1 MTHTPL
7 ASTSGWTLERGTA
20 HALDIADPLA
30 RQRSK
35 FHLPITVDGNP
46 QTYLCGHSLG
56 LQPKSTASFIN
67 EELLVWQSQA
77 VEGHFNSHRPWL
89 SYHEQ
94 LTPGLAELC
103 GAAPVEMVA
112 MNSLSVNLHLLL
124 TSFYRPTAQRNKILI
139 EANAFPSDRYAA
151 ISHLHL
157 HGYDATQALVE
168 IAPRAG
174 EDTLRTEDIVGLLER
189 EGQHI
194 ATVLLPG
201 VQYLSGQL
209 LDMKAIAR
217 SAQQQG
223 CVVGFDLAHAIGNVP
238 LELHD
243 WNIDFAVWCS
253 YKYLNSG
260 PGSIGGAFVHER
272 HANNFEL
279 PRLAGWWGHDKT
291 TRFAMPHEFVPLPG
305 AEGWQVSNPP
315 IFACAPLL
323 ASLQIFQ
330 DADIRELR
338 NKSLQLT
345 AYLEYLLMN
354 LPGQRIELITPHD
367 PAARGS
373 QLSLRLRVP
382 MDRARHIHEQLQK
395 QGVVCDWREPNVM
408 RVTPVPLY
416 NRYVDAWQFAN
427 ALQSLLA

>member
-1 MTHTPL
+1 MTPTQRV
-7 ASTSGWTLERGTA
+7 STSGWTLERSTA

-30 RQRSK
+30 RQRSR
-35 FHLPITVDGNP
+35 FHLPITTDGNP

-56 LQPKSTASFIN
+56 LQPKSTAALIN

-77 VEGHFNSHRPWL
+77 VEGHFNNHRPWL
-89 SYHEQ
+89 SYHQQ

-103 GAAPVEMVA
+103 GSLPIEVVA
-112 MNSLSVNLHLLL
+112 MNSLSINLHLLL
-124 TSFYRPTAQRNKILI
+124 TSFYRPTAQRHKLLI

-151 ISHLHL
+151 ISQLRL
-157 HGYDATQALVE
+157 HGFDPVEALLE
-168 IAPRAG
+168 LAPREG
-174 EDTLRTEDIVGLLER
+174 EDLLRTEDIVGLLER

-201 VQYLSGQL
+201 VQYLTGQV
-209 LDMKAIAR
+209 LDMNAITR

-238 LELHD
+238 LKLHE
-243 WNIDFAVWCS
+243 WNVDFAPWCS

-272 HANNFEL
+272 HAHNFNL

-291 TRFAMPHEFVPLPG
+291 TRFAMPHEFAPLPG

-315 IFACAPLL
+315 ILACAPLL

-330 DADIRELR
+330 DAGIHALR

-345 AYLEYLLMN
+345 AYLEYLLVN
-354 LPGQRIELITPHD
+354 LPGRWIELITPSD

-382 MDRARHIHEQLQK
+382 TDQARHIHEQLQK
-395 QGVVCDWREPNVM
+395 QGVVCDWREPNVI
-408 RVTPVPLY
+408 RVTPAPLY
-416 NRYVDAWQFAN
+416 NRHVDAWQFVN
-427 ALQSLLA
+427 VLKSLLV